1 MTKNS
6 HSRATGSPLTRNNG
20 MENSP
25 FPTRQM
31 LVLAICRICEPIAF
45 MGIFPY
51 IYFMIE
57 NFHMTDDTSKIS
69 FYAGLVTSAFTFAEF
84 STGILWGRLSDKIGR
99 KPVLLIGLTGTAIS
113 VLIFGFSPN
122 LYVALAAR
130 AIGGLLNGNMGV
142 LQSTI
147 AELVTDKRH
156 QPRAYTLMPVVWNL
170 GSIIGPMIGGA
181 LAKPCDSYPSLFGRG
196 TVWDR
201 YPFLLPN
208 LFSALIC
215 LIGVV
220 NGLLFLEETHSA
232 KRNCPDRGLEL
243 GNWLLTRMGSR
254 GATGSVDAS
263 QLKYR
268 SSPESQPLLEEPLPG
283 YRTTENS
290 PANSPQLVSTVGDEP
305 RESLHLDEGFQ
316 HRPTRIFTRPVVL
329 NVVAFGILAL

>member
-6 HSRATGSPLTRNNG
+6 HSRALGSSLTQNKMRDL
-20 MENSP
+20 SP
-25 FPTRQM
+25 FPTKQM

-57 NFHMTDDTSKIS
+57 SFHMTEDTSKIS
-69 FYAGLVTSAFTFAEF
+69 FYAGMVTSAFTFAEF
-84 STGILWGRLSDKIGR
+84 STGVLWGRLSDKIGR

-113 VLIFGFSPN
+113 VVVFGFSPN

-181 LAKPCDSYPSLFGRG
+181 LAKPCDSYPSLFGKG
-196 TVWDR
+196 TIWDQ

-220 NGLLFLEETHSA
+220 NGILFLEETHLA
-232 KRNCPDRGLEL
+232 KKNCPDRGLEL
-243 GNWLLTRMGSR
+243 GNWLLSKLGFRETTEP
-254 GATGSVDAS
+254 AKQD
-263 QLKYR
+263 QPKYR
-268 SSPESQPLLEEPLPG
+268 VSSETQPLLDESLPG

-290 PANSPQLVSTVGDEP
+290 PANSPRLVSADAEEP
-305 RESLHLDEGFQ
+305 RETLHLDEGF
-316 HRPTRIFTRPVVL
+316 HRPAKIFTRPVIL